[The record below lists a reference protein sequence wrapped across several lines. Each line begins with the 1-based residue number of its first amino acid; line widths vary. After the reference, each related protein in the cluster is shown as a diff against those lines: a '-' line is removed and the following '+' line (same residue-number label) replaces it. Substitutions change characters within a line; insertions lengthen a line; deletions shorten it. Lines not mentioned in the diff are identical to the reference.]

1 MTKAEFLQALET
13 GLAGLPNKDREER
26 INFYSEIID
35 DRIEEGLSEEAAI
48 NEIGSVDEIIRQTVT
63 DRYYTSLQN
72 PPKQKNRLPV
82 WVIVLLCVGA
92 PLWISLAATVFS
104 LIITAYAVIWTVVVT
119 LWGAVFGTLCGCGV
133 GGLAGGILLLCYGN
147 TLSGVLLIST
157 GLVCGGLAIFAF
169 WGCIWATNGA
179 ALLSKLIFVGIKN
192 CFVRKEKK
200 NA

>member
-1 MTKAEFLQALET
+1 MNKSEFLQQLKKE
-13 GLAGLPNKDREER
+13 LAGIPKEDREER
-26 INFYSEIID
+26 LNFYSEMID
-35 DRIEEGLSEEAAI
+35 DRMEEGLSEEEAI
-48 NEIGSVDEIIRQTVT
+48 RAIGSTDEIVRQTVT
-63 DRYYTSLQN
+63 DRYWASLKN
-72 PPKQKNRLPV
+72 PPQKKNSLPV

-119 LWGAVFGTLCGCGV
+119 LWGAAFGTLCGCGV

-147 TLSGVLLIST
+147 PLSGVLLISA

-169 WGCIWATNGA
+169 YGCIWTTKGA

>member
-1 MTKAEFLQALET
+1 MTKAEFLQAIET
-13 GLAGLPNKDREER
+13 GLAGLPHQDREER

-92 PLWISLAATVFS
+92 PLWISLAAAAFS
-104 LIITAYAVIWTVVVT
+104 IVVSIYATIWSVAVT
-119 LWGAVFGTLCGCGV
+119 LWAVFGALVGAGAGCI
-133 GGLAGGILLLCYGN
+133 LGGIIYAIWVHPTAGLLA
-147 TLSGVLLIST
+147 ISAGMVCT
-157 GLVCGGLAIFAF
+157 GLSILMFYGCMWSTKGFA
-169 WGCIWATNGA
+169 WLTKIMV
-179 ALLSKLIFVGIKN
+179 VGIKN